1 MSKTI
6 QIRNVPDSIHRALK
20 ARAALEGRS
29 LSDLLLD
36 ELRTAAA
43 RPSLQELEKRLA
55 AREPL
60 PMSESSAALVRE
72 GRDSR

>member
-1 MSKTI
+1 MSKMI

-36 ELRTAAA
+36 ELRAAAA

-72 GRDSR
+72 ERDSR